1 MDNDDPLEPA
11 PQASKRG
18 KPDKQSKASGG
29 ASSGR
34 KKKPKGKSKS
44 ELAQPDSL
52 SVEQSQ
58 DAQDPVSTNLG
69 EPIVGPA
76 KTDES
81 AVAIAPKARFFRLKP
96 MVMARV
102 LAEFTALAIMLLLP
116 LLLLAFG
123 KLFAF
128 SAVVK
133 LVFAGV
139 ALVAACV
146 LPIYGFITFQVRFLG
161 DELTS
166 YSLFKRTTCKL
177 SQITSLSRRS
187 SFNWVRYVV
196 SFDGGEFSFP
206 VWLKHCDDLV
216 ALVRANLPAY
226 LNSGGVKRYMGRTFV
241 QDPMTACVQVAQ
253 VVLSLIF
260 IGVVWVFTLSASGGA
275 KAATTSGQSDFAML
289 VTFAAAASAVL
300 FYRAYVVLLMPHAVK
315 LSQDQIEIA
324 TYFYKRIVALDQ
336 LNALHAPLPLLPE
349 GFVIK
354 TTKGSFLIGT
364 GMDSADEL
372 EKALRELVPERPL

>member
-1 MDNDDPLEPA
+1 MESEDNAEPA
-11 PQASKRG
+11 LPAETPG
-18 KPDKQSKASGG
+18 KPDKKRKAQGSAKKTGRSKKA
-29 ASSGR
+29 
-34 KKKPKGKSKS
+34 KSKDLS
-44 ELAQPDSL
+44 PSL
-52 SVEQSQ
+52 NDPAPSDPTPQLDEPSNTPAALTDKSSQ
-58 DAQDPVSTNLG
+58 
-69 EPIVGPA
+69 
-76 KTDES
+76 
-81 AVAIAPKARFFRLKP
+81 ARYFRLKP

-116 LLLLAFG
+116 LLLLVFG

-146 LPIYGFITFQVRFLG
+146 LPIYGFITFQVRLLQ

-216 ALVRANLPAY
+216 EIVRASLPAY
-226 LNSGGVKRYMGRTFV
+226 LSSGGVQRYMGRTFV
-241 QDPMTACVQVAQ
+241 QDPITACVQVAQ

-260 IGVVWVFTLSASGGA
+260 IGVVWVFTLSASSGA
-275 KAATTSGQSDFAML
+275 RAATTSGQSDFAML

-300 FYRAYVVLLMPHAVK
+300 LYRAYVVLLMPNAVK
-315 LSQDQIEIA
+315 LSQDKIEIA
-324 TYFYKRIVALDQ
+324 TFFYKRTVAIDQ
-336 LNALHAPLPLLPE
+336 LKALHAPLPLLPE
-349 GFVIK
+349 GFVVK
-354 TTKGSFLIGT
+354 TARGSYLIGT

-372 EKALRELVPERPL
+372 EKALRELVPERSL